1 MVLLEDV
8 VHLRDVLARH
18 RLDDE
23 AVVVAGQEAVAEA
36 TLGVAV
42 QRRAPRQ
49 RVLEHRGRHASEKN
63 LRGGSSSPGFCY
75 RRDPP
80 IKKEI

>member
-8 VHLRDVLARH
+8 VHLGDVLARH

-49 RVLEHRGRHASEKN
+49 RVLEHRAPACVRN
-63 LRGGSSSPGFCY
+63 TRRGGSSSPGFCY
-75 RRDPP
+75 RQEAQ
-80 IKKEI
+80 I